1 MRDNGGDLSEYG
13 PVLTPEEVAEILQL
27 NQEHLVR
34 LMRNGD
40 FPGFRVKGTWRVK
53 RSALQDVLDGTW
65 RPETLADPAAEVKD
79 NDD

>member
-13 PVLTPEEVAEILQL
+13 PVLTPEEVAEVLQL

-34 LMRNGD
+34 LMRNGE

-65 RPETLADPAAEVKD
+65 RPEPATGSVDEVK
-79 NDD
+79 NDDD

>member
-1 MRDNGGDLSEYG
+1 MGDNGGGLSEYG

-27 NQEHLVR
+27 NQENLVR
-34 LMRNGD
+34 LMRNGE

-53 RSALQDVLDGTW
+53 RSFLQVVLDGTW
-65 RPETLADPAAEVKD
+65 RREAVADPAAEVKD